1 MANTEED
8 RVTSREEEYKEIIK
22 TIEESP
28 GIADLMKIYDE
39 YQKIIKS
46 SNRYLQEFQ
55 PKFTFS
61 TSNSSE

>member
-46 SNRYLQEFQ
+46 CSVANIF
-55 PKFTFS
+55 F
-61 TSNSSE
+61 